1 MSAAVATS
9 GHVTGRYLRAF
20 ARQPYYVA
28 STLVQPVIWLLL
40 FGHMFARIIEI
51 PGFSSTNYIGFLTP
65 GVVMMTALFSNGW
78 SGMGYVIDMERGVL
92 NRFLVTP
99 VSRGALISGELLYS
113 AGLTAL
119 QSLIILGLGWLSGA
133 VFASFVGVL
142 LCVLASLLLGTSF
155 ASLSNALALVLRSQQ
170 SVIASSFLVLP
181 LAFLSASFMPLQL
194 LPAWLRNVAAYN
206 PVNWAV
212 VASRQSLGQHP
223 DWSYVALHLG
233 LLGVLAVLCAWLST
247 RAFRAYQRSV

>member
-1 MSAAVATS
+1 MSAALTAS
-9 GHVTGRYLRAF
+9 GYMTGRYLRAF
-20 ARQPYYVA
+20 ARQPYYIV

-40 FGHMFARIIEI
+40 FGHMFERVVQI

-99 VSRGALISGELLYS
+99 VSRGALIGGELVYS
-113 AGLTAL
+113 ATLTAL
-119 QSLIILGLGWLSGA
+119 QSFIILGLGWLSGA
-133 VFASFVGVL
+133 AFASVLGVI
-142 LCVLASLLLGTSF
+142 LCVVSALLLGTAF
-155 ASLSNALALVLRSQQ
+155 ASLSNALALVLRTQQ

-181 LAFLSASFMPLQL
+181 LAFLSATFMPLQL
-194 LPAWLRNVAAYN
+194 LPSWLRTVAIYN
-206 PVNWAV
+206 PANWAV
-212 VASRQSLGQHP
+212 LVSRQALGPHP
-223 DWSYVALHLG
+223 DWSYVELHLA
-233 LLGVLAVLCAWLST
+233 LLAGLAVVCAWLST

>member
-1 MSAAVATS
+1 MSTAVAAS
-9 GHVTGRYLRAF
+9 SHVTGRYLRAF
-20 ARQPYYVA
+20 ARQPYYIA

-40 FGHMFARIIEI
+40 FGHMFERIVQI

-99 VSRGALISGELLYS
+99 VSRGALISGELVYS
-113 AGLTAL
+113 AWLTAL

-133 VFASFVGVL
+133 MFASFLGVV
-142 LCVLASLLLGTSF
+142 LCMVAALLLGTAF
-155 ASLSNALALVLRSQQ
+155 ASLSNALALVLRTQQ

-181 LAFLSASFMPLQL
+181 LAFLSATFMPLQL
-194 LPAWLRNVAAYN
+194 LPGWLRTVATYN

-212 VASRQSLGQHP
+212 LTSRQALGQHP
-223 DWSYVALHLG
+223 NWAYVELHLG
-233 LLGVLAVLCAWLST
+233 LLAVLAVLCAWLST

>member
-1 MSAAVATS
+1 MSTAIVAS

-20 ARQPYYVA
+20 ARQPYYIA
-28 STLVQPVIWLLL
+28 STLMQPVIWLLL
-40 FGHMFARIIEI
+40 FGHMFERIVQI

-99 VSRGALISGELLYS
+99 VSRGALISGELVYS

-133 VFASFVGVL
+133 VFASFLGVV
-142 LCVLASLLLGTSF
+142 LCVVAALLLGTAF
-155 ASLSNALALVLRSQQ
+155 ASLSNALALVLRTQQ

-181 LAFLSASFMPLQL
+181 LAFLSATFMPLQL
-194 LPAWLRNVAAYN
+194 LPGWLRTVATYN

-212 VASRQSLGQHP
+212 LVSRQALGQHP
-223 DWSYVALHLG
+223 NWGYLELHLG
-233 LLGVLAVLCAWLST
+233 LLAVLAVLCGWLST